1 MLGLE
6 DLGRAADGGASV
18 AWAEE
23 RGGLTHM
30 DAHTRPPCAVVRQP
44 GLPGRTS
51 VDTNLTFMPA
61 FVLHRVKIYPSS
73 FVFHFISPRLLALAI
88 MQSAGL
94 ISFSN

>member
-30 DAHTRPPCAVVRQP
+30 DAHTQA
-44 GLPGRTS
+44 
-51 VDTNLTFMPA
+51 A
-61 FVLHRVKIYPSS
+61 
-73 FVFHFISPRLLALAI
+73 LLRGEAARI
-88 MQSAGL
+88 TRKN
-94 ISFSN
+94 FSRH